1 MTTKRNGQL
10 PTVTA
15 VIPCFNAGSRLAPVA
30 RAAAAIAGR
39 VIIVDDGSTD
49 DGVAALEDGPWLRCG
64 WTENRGK
71 GYALIEGFRRALE
84 DDEATHVCVL
94 DADGQHDPG
103 ELPKLYAAA
112 MKTETDLL
120 IGARRFDAAQ
130 TPLASR
136 IGNRTTAWALRRL
149 LGDAIH
155 DTQSGYRLH
164 TRRLASA
171 VVQQVEPG
179 RYETEMRILALAL
192 SEGFVVAEAPIAT
205 LYERGNPSSHFRRV
219 TDSWRVCRALIHAAA
234 ERRRTRRNS

>member
-1 MTTKRNGQL
+1 MTTKSNVQL

-30 RAAAAIAGR
+30 HAAAEIAGR

-49 DGVAALEDGPWLRCG
+49 DCVAALADGPGVRCG
-64 WTENRGK
+64 WSANRGK
-71 GYALIEGFRRALE
+71 GFAIIEGFRRALA

-112 MKTETDLL
+112 TETEADLL

-164 TRRLASA
+164 TRRLAHA
-171 VVQQVEPG
+171 VVERVEPG

-192 SEGFVVAEAPIAT
+192 CEGFVVAEAPIAT

-219 TDSWRVCRALIHAAA
+219 TDSWRVCRALAHAAA
-234 ERRRTRRNS
+234 EHRKRRRNS